1 MNESPSKTGTWK
13 CKHMQHINKYK
24 SININSFH
32 VFKNSEQNCT
42 KKKWNKMAV
51 PKLLIQYLKLIYV
64 ELKNSLNHFFILLI
78 EK

>member
-1 MNESPSKTGTWK
+1 
-13 CKHMQHINKYK
+13 
-24 SININSFH
+24 
-32 VFKNSEQNCT
+32 
-42 KKKWNKMAV
+42 MAV